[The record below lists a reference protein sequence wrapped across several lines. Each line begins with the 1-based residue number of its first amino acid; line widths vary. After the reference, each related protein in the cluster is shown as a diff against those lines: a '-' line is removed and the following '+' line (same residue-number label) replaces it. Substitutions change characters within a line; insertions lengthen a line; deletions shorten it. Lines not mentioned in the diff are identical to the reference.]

1 MKNVLSLGKVAKS
14 PCPSQAVFSDS
25 TPLASFK
32 SGAKGRPLLL
42 LLFGQLRGSI
52 LVLTKE
58 KQMGH
63 VIDISNKE
71 CLLEEIYRVVQLLI
85 PDISTLLA
93 KAELQIEIIEMMLDN
108 ALGIDDTGKKRSAH
122 YSLKLDD

>member
-1 MKNVLSLGKVAKS
+1 MFCNLGKVAKS

-32 SGAKGRPLLL
+32 SGAKCRPLLL
-42 LLFGQLRGSI
+42 LLFGQFRGCI
-52 LVLTKE
+52 LVSTKE
-58 KQMGH
+58 KQMNH

-71 CLLEEIYRVVQLLI
+71 HLLEEIYRAVQLSI
-85 PDISTLLA
+85 PSMSMIPA

-108 ALGIDDTGKKRSAH
+108 ALGLNESGKKRSTD
-122 YSLKLDD
+122 YGLKFEY